1 MLFNQRRNTK
11 MAISQGDKLPDAVLR
26 RMGDNGPEEMTI
38 EALTAGR
45 KIVLFGLP
53 GAFTPNCSSAHVP
66 SFIRTRDAFLEK
78 GIEEIICV
86 SVNDVHIMRQ
96 WGEATGATAAGLS
109 MWADPASEFTTAIG
123 MNFDVEA
130 LGFYGRS
137 SRYAM
142 IVEDGVVFQL
152 NRETQGGTCD
162 VSSGETLLES
172 LG

>member
-1 MLFNQRRNTK
+1 

-26 RMGDNGPEEMTI
+26 RMGDNGPEEITI
-38 EALTAGR
+38 DALTAGR
-45 KIVLFGLP
+45 KIVLCGLP
-53 GAFTPNCSSAHVP
+53 GAFTPTCSSAHVP
-66 SFIRTRDAFLEK
+66 SFMRTKDAFLEK

-96 WGEATGATAAGLS
+96 WGAVTGATAAGLS

-142 IVEDGVVFQL
+142 IVENGVVTQL
-152 NRETQGGTCD
+152 NQETERGVCD
-162 VSSGETLLES
+162 ISGGETLLES

>member
-1 MLFNQRRNTK
+1 

-26 RMGDNGPEEMTI
+26 RMGDNGPEEITI
-38 EALTAGR
+38 DALTAGR

-53 GAFTPNCSSAHVP
+53 GAFTPTCSSAHVP
-66 SFIRTRDAFLEK
+66 SFMRTKDAFLEK

-86 SVNDVHIMRQ
+86 AVNDVHIMRQ
-96 WGEATGATAAGLS
+96 WGNVTGATAAGLS
-109 MWADPASEFTTAIG
+109 MWADPVSEFTTAIG
-123 MNFDVEA
+123 MNFDVEV

-142 IVEDGVVFQL
+142 IVENGVVTQL
-152 NRETQGGTCD
+152 NQETERGVCD
-162 VSSGETLLES
+162 ISGGETLLES

>member
-1 MLFNQRRNTK
+1 

-26 RMGDNGPEEMTI
+26 RMGDNGPEEITI
-38 EALTAGR
+38 DALTAGR

-53 GAFTPNCSSAHVP
+53 GAFTPTCSSAHVP
-66 SFIRTRDAFLEK
+66 SFMRTKDAFLEK

-142 IVEDGVVFQL
+142 IVENGVVTQL
-152 NRETQGGTCD
+152 NQETERGVCD
-162 VSSGETLLES
+162 ISGGETLLES

>member
-1 MLFNQRRNTK
+1 

-26 RMGDNGPEEMTI
+26 RMGDDGPEETTI
-38 EALTAGR
+38 AALTAGR

-53 GAFTPNCSSAHVP
+53 GAFTPTCSSAHVP
-66 SFIRTRDAFLEK
+66 SFIRTKDAFLEK

-96 WGEATGATAAGLS
+96 WGDATGATAAGLS

-123 MNFDVEA
+123 MNFDVEV

-142 IVEDGVVFQL
+142 IVEDGILTQL
-152 NRETQGGTCD
+152 NQETQRGVCDITGG
-162 VSSGETLLES
+162 EKLLES

>member
-1 MLFNQRRNTK
+1 

-26 RMGDNGPEEMTI
+26 RMGDNGPEEITI
-38 EALTAGR
+38 DALTAGR

-53 GAFTPNCSSAHVP
+53 GAFTPTCSSAHVP
-66 SFIRTRDAFLEK
+66 SFMRTKDAFLEK

-96 WGEATGATAAGLS
+96 WGEVTGATAAGLS

-142 IVEDGVVFQL
+142 IVENGVVTQL
-152 NRETQGGTCD
+152 NQETERGVCD
-162 VSSGETLLES
+162 ISGGETLLES

>member
-1 MLFNQRRNTK
+1 

-26 RMGDNGPEEMTI
+26 RMGDNGPEEITI

-45 KIVLFGLP
+45 KIILFGLP
-53 GAFTPNCSSAHVP
+53 GAFTPTCSSAHVP

-96 WGEATGATAAGLS
+96 WGEATGATAACLS

-123 MNFDVEA
+123 MNFDVEV
-130 LGFYGRS
+130 LGSRASMWPRS
-137 SRYAM
+137 AAAAHSRPPPACDCACLC
-142 IVEDGVVFQL
+142 VCDHRTPPAPSHAQCC
-152 NRETQGGTCD
+152 NRP
-162 VSSGETLLES
+162 L
-172 LG
+172 

>member
-1 MLFNQRRNTK
+1 

-26 RMGDNGPEEMTI
+26 RMGDNGPEEITI
-38 EALTAGR
+38 ETLTSGR

-53 GAFTPNCSSAHVP
+53 GAFTPTCSSAHVP
-66 SFIRTRDAFLEK
+66 SFIRIKDAFFEK

-86 SVNDVHIMRQ
+86 AVNDVHIMRQ
-96 WGEATGATAAGLS
+96 WGDVTGATAAGLS

-142 IVEDGVVFQL
+142 IVENGVVTQL
-152 NRETQGGTCD
+152 NQETERGVCD
-162 VSSGETLLES
+162 ISGGETLLES

>member
-1 MLFNQRRNTK
+1 

-26 RMGDNGPEEMTI
+26 RMGDNGPEEITI
-38 EALTAGR
+38 DALTAGR
-45 KIVLFGLP
+45 TIVLFGLP
-53 GAFTPNCSSAHVP
+53 GAFTPTCSSAHVP
-66 SFIRTRDAFLEK
+66 SFMRTKDAFLEK

-96 WGEATGATAAGLS
+96 WGEVTGATAAGLS

-123 MNFDVEA
+123 MNFDVEV

-142 IVEDGVVFQL
+142 IVEDGIVTQL
-152 NRETQGGTCD
+152 NEETERGVCDITGGEALL
-162 VSSGETLLES
+162 ETL
-172 LG
+172 G

>member
-1 MLFNQRRNTK
+1 

-53 GAFTPNCSSAHVP
+53 GAFTPTCSSAHVP
-66 SFIRTRDAFLEK
+66 SFIRTRDAFAEQ

-109 MWADPASEFTTAIG
+109 MWADPA
-123 MNFDVEA
+123 
-130 LGFYGRS
+130 GRWCRDPAQPRNPRRHL
-137 SRYAM
+137 RY
-142 IVEDGVVFQL
+142 FQRRDL
-152 NRETQGGTCD
+152 VGKPRLDQHISCKINWLRHPFARP
-162 VSSGETLLES
+162 V
-172 LG
+172 

>member
-1 MLFNQRRNTK
+1 

-26 RMGDNGPEEMTI
+26 RMGDDGPEETTI
-38 EALTAGR
+38 SALTAGR
-45 KIVLFGLP
+45 KIILFGLP
-53 GAFTPNCSSAHVP
+53 GAFTPTCSSAHVP
-66 SFIRTRDAFLEK
+66 SFIRTKDAFFDK

-96 WGEATGATAAGLS
+96 WGAATGATAAGLS

-123 MNFDVEA
+123 MNFDVEV

-142 IVEDGVVFQL
+142 IVEDGIVTQL
-152 NRETQGGTCD
+152 NEETERGVCDITGGEALL
-162 VSSGETLLES
+162 ETL
-172 LG
+172 G

>member
-1 MLFNQRRNTK
+1 

-26 RMGDNGPEEMTI
+26 RMGDNGPEEITI
-38 EALTAGR
+38 DALTAGR

-53 GAFTPNCSSAHVP
+53 GAFTPTCSSAHVP
-66 SFIRTRDAFLEK
+66 SFMRTKDAFLEK

-96 WGEATGATAAGLS
+96 WGEVTGATAAGLS

-123 MNFDVEA
+123 MNFDVEV

-142 IVEDGVVFQL
+142 IVENGVVTQL
-152 NRETQGGTCD
+152 NQETERGVCD
-162 VSSGETLLES
+162 ISGCETLFER

>member
-1 MLFNQRRNTK
+1 

-26 RMGDNGPEEMTI
+26 RMGDNGPEEITI
-38 EALTAGR
+38 EALTSGR

-53 GAFTPNCSSAHVP
+53 GAFTPTCSSAHVP
-66 SFIRTRDAFLEK
+66 SFIRTKDAFFEK
-78 GIEEIICV
+78 DIEEIICV
-86 SVNDVHIMRQ
+86 AVNDVHIMRQ
-96 WGEATGATAAGLS
+96 WGEVTGATAAGLS

-142 IVEDGVVFQL
+142 IVENGVVTQL
-152 NRETQGGTCD
+152 NQETERGVCD
-162 VSSGETLLES
+162 ISGGETLLES

>member
-1 MLFNQRRNTK
+1 

-26 RMGDNGPEEMTI
+26 RMGDNGPEEITI
-38 EALTAGR
+38 EALTSGR

-53 GAFTPNCSSAHVP
+53 GAFTPTCSSAHVP
-66 SFIRTRDAFLEK
+66 SFIRTKDAFFEK
-78 GIEEIICV
+78 DIEEIICV
-86 SVNDVHIMRQ
+86 AVNDVHIMRQ
-96 WGEATGATAAGLS
+96 WGDVTGATAAGLS

-142 IVEDGVVFQL
+142 IVENGVVTQL
-152 NRETQGGTCD
+152 NQETERGVCD
-162 VSSGETLLES
+162 ISGGETLLES

>member
-1 MLFNQRRNTK
+1 

-26 RMGDNGPEEMTI
+26 RMGDNGPEEITI
-38 EALTAGR
+38 DALTAGR
-45 KIVLFGLP
+45 KIILFGVP
-53 GAFTPNCSSAHVP
+53 GAFTPTCSSAHVP
-66 SFIRTRDAFLEK
+66 SFMRTKGAFLEK

-96 WGEATGATAAGLS
+96 WGEVTGATAAGLS

-123 MNFDVEA
+123 MNFNVEV

-142 IVEDGVVFQL
+142 IVENGVVTQL
-152 NRETQGGTCD
+152 NQETERGVCD
-162 VSSGETLLES
+162 ISGGETLLES

>member
-1 MLFNQRRNTK
+1 

-26 RMGDNGPEEMTI
+26 RMGDNGPEEITI

-45 KIVLFGLP
+45 KIILFGLP
-53 GAFTPNCSSAHVP
+53 GAFTPTCSSAHVP

-96 WGEATGATAAGLS
+96 WGEVTGATAACLS

-142 IVEDGVVFQL
+142 IVEDGVLIQL

>member
-1 MLFNQRRNTK
+1 

-53 GAFTPNCSSAHVP
+53 GAFTPTCSSAHVP
-66 SFIRTRDAFLEK
+66 SFIRTRDAFAEQ

-123 MNFDVEA
+123 MNFDVEV
-130 LGFYGRS
+130 LGVYGRS

-142 IVEDGVVFQL
+142 IVEDGVVTQL

-162 VSSGETLLES
+162 ISSGETLLES

>member
-1 MLFNQRRNTK
+1 

-26 RMGDNGPEEMTI
+26 RMGDNGPEEITI
-38 EALTAGR
+38 DALTAGR

-53 GAFTPNCSSAHVP
+53 GAFTPTCSSAHVP
-66 SFIRTRDAFLEK
+66 SFMRTKDAFLEK

-96 WGEATGATAAGLS
+96 WGEVTGATAAGLS

-123 MNFDVEA
+123 MHFAVEV
-130 LGFYGRS
+130 LGFYRRS

-142 IVEDGVVFQL
+142 IVENGVVTQL
-152 NRETQGGTCD
+152 NQETERGVCD
-162 VSSGETLLES
+162 ISGGETLLES

>member
-1 MLFNQRRNTK
+1 
-11 MAISQGDKLPDAVLR
+11 MAISQGEKLPDEVLR
-26 RMGDNGPEEMTI
+26 RMGDNGPEEITI
-38 EALTAGR
+38 DALTAGR

-53 GAFTPNCSSAHVP
+53 GAFTPTCSSAHVP
-66 SFIRTRDAFLEK
+66 SFMRTKDAFLEK

-96 WGEATGATAAGLS
+96 WGAVTGATAAGLS

-123 MNFDVEA
+123 MNFDVEV

-142 IVEDGVVFQL
+142 IVENGVVTQL
-152 NRETQGGTCD
+152 NQETERGVCD
-162 VSSGETLLES
+162 ISGGETLLES

>member
-1 MLFNQRRNTK
+1 

-26 RMGDNGPEEMTI
+26 RMGDNGPEEITI
-38 EALTAGR
+38 DALTACR

-53 GAFTPNCSSAHVP
+53 GAFTPTCSSAHVP
-66 SFIRTRDAFLEK
+66 SFMRTKDAFLEK

-96 WGEATGATAAGLS
+96 WGEVTGATAAGLS
-109 MWADPASEFTTAIG
+109 MWADPVSEFTTAIG
-123 MNFDVEA
+123 MNFDVEV

-142 IVEDGVVFQL
+142 IVENGVVTQL
-152 NRETQGGTCD
+152 NQETERGVCD
-162 VSSGETLLES
+162 ISGGETLLES

>member
-1 MLFNQRRNTK
+1 

-26 RMGDNGPEEMTI
+26 RMGDNGPEEITI
-38 EALTAGR
+38 DALTAGR

-53 GAFTPNCSSAHVP
+53 VAFTPTCSSAHVP
-66 SFIRTRDAFLEK
+66 SFMRTKDAFLEK

-96 WGEATGATAAGLS
+96 WGEVTGATAAGLS

-123 MNFDVEA
+123 MNFDVEV
-130 LGFYGRS
+130 LGYYGRS

-142 IVEDGVVFQL
+142 IVENGVVTQL
-152 NRETQGGTCD
+152 NQESERGVCD
-162 VSSGETLLES
+162 SSGGETLLES

>member
-1 MLFNQRRNTK
+1 

-26 RMGDNGPEEMTI
+26 RMGDNGPEEITI
-38 EALTAGR
+38 DALTAGR

-53 GAFTPNCSSAHVP
+53 GAFTPTCSSAHVP
-66 SFIRTRDAFLEK
+66 SFMRTKDAFLEK

-96 WGEATGATAAGLS
+96 LGEVTGSAAAGLS

-123 MNFDVEA
+123 MNFDVEV

-142 IVEDGVVFQL
+142 IVENGVVTQL
-152 NRETQGGTCD
+152 NQETERGVCD
-162 VSSGETLLES
+162 ISGGETLLES

>member
-1 MLFNQRRNTK
+1 

-26 RMGDNGPEEMTI
+26 RMGDNGPEEITI
-38 EALTAGR
+38 DALTAGR

-53 GAFTPNCSSAHVP
+53 GAFTPTCSSAHVP
-66 SFIRTRDAFLEK
+66 SFMRTKDAFLEK

-96 WGEATGATAAGLS
+96 WGAVTGATAAGLS

-123 MNFDVEA
+123 MNFNVEV

-142 IVEDGVVFQL
+142 IVENGVVTQL
-152 NRETQGGTCD
+152 NQETERGVCD
-162 VSSGETLLES
+162 ISGGETLLES
-172 LG
+172 RG

>member
-1 MLFNQRRNTK
+1 

-26 RMGDNGPEEMTI
+26 RMGIVRPEETTI
-38 EALTAGR
+38 AALTAGR
-45 KIVLFGLP
+45 KIILFGLP
-53 GAFTPNCSSAHVP
+53 GAFTPTCSSAHVP
-66 SFIRTRDAFLEK
+66 SFIRTKDAFFDK

-96 WGEATGATAAGLS
+96 WGAATGATAAGLS

-123 MNFDVEA
+123 MNFDVEV

-142 IVEDGVVFQL
+142 IVEDGIVTQL
-152 NRETQGGTCD
+152 NEETERGVCDITGG
-162 VSSGETLLES
+162 EALLEA